1 MRKSNLLFVLVWM
14 GLLMIQ
20 VKTSDI
26 NDVKSGHLLNLKEK
40 LDVGV
45 HDEKIKKN
53 RWFLCWV
60 LKEAK
65 INHKPILNHIVK
77 LMFSYLAY
85 FPVNAKYYPP
95 EKKQLLKGVFSSDN
109 QWFLGIYLDSNTMYL
124 SDLASGNV
132 IQTFPLRIPGFHPNY
147 IDCAIAENMK
157 YVMLADHDKIYLWK
171 TGSGELITSL
181 ANDDGPLSCCF
192 CFDDTRIV
200 SGNYDGT
207 VRVFE
212 VEETQWRCK
221 FVLNGHSDTVWKCVG
236 MIHDPRIVAYS
247 HDKKLRV
254 WNTTTGVCEHV
265 LAGHTESPSW
275 GSPCVI
281 SRDNQLIG
289 SVIHNG
295 ETKIWNINT
304 GQCLKT
310 IPTISSPTENVY
322 RRMKICYLSAERLV
336 WWHASGTEF
345 EVGVWN
351 VRSDTAEYI
360 LPVKAQFVTVSAGGK
375 YLMILEAGKDESM
388 RVYSFDTENLNEIK

>member
-1 MRKSNLLFVLVWM
+1 
-14 GLLMIQ
+14 MI
-20 VKTSDI
+20 I
-26 NDVKSGHLLNLKEK
+26 
-40 LDVGV
+40 
-45 HDEKIKKN
+45 
-53 RWFLCWV
+53 F
-60 LKEAK
+60 
-65 INHKPILNHIVK
+65 
-77 LMFSYLAY
+77 
-85 FPVNAKYYPP
+85 
-95 EKKQLLKGVFSSDN
+95 
-109 QWFLGIYLDSNTMYL
+109 
-124 SDLASGNV
+124 
-132 IQTFPLRIPGFHPNY
+132 
-147 IDCAIAENMK
+147 
-157 YVMLADHDKIYLWK
+157 
-171 TGSGELITSL
+171 
-181 ANDDGPLSCCF
+181 
-192 CFDDTRIV
+192 
-200 SGNYDGT
+200 
-207 VRVFE
+207 
-212 VEETQWRCK
+212 
-221 FVLNGHSDTVWKCVG
+221 G